1 MLKLT
6 KVKLELLTDADMLL
20 MFEEGTR
27 GGISQRIHKYANAN
41 NKYMKS
47 NNKNIISWYLQY
59 LDANNSDGW
68 TMCKKLP
75 IGGFEW
81 INPSQYS
88 SDKIKNY
95 DNNSSKGALL
105 KVVHC

>member
-1 MLKLT
+1 
-6 KVKLELLTDADMLL
+6 
-20 MFEEGTR
+20 
-27 GGISQRIHKYANAN
+27 
-41 NKYMKS
+41 
-47 NNKNIISWYLQY
+47 
-59 LDANNSDGW
+59 
-68 TMCKKLP
+68 MCKKLP

-105 KVVHC
+105 KVDIEYLKELHSIHRGLPFLCDRKKLDETLKLVLTLEDKRKYVVHISALKQALNHGLILKRYTKLFRLNKENG

>member
-1 MLKLT
+1 
-6 KVKLELLTDADMLL
+6 
-20 MFEEGTR
+20 
-27 GGISQRIHKYANAN
+27 
-41 NKYMKS
+41 
-47 NNKNIISWYLQY
+47 
-59 LDANNSDGW
+59 
-68 TMCKKLP
+68 MCKKLP

-81 INPSQYS
+81 INPSQHS